1 MNYRKDFWY
10 ILGLA
15 FVLLTVV
22 IMAVSMIFMYY
33 GSAAAILWFFGSSPV
48 LVAGV
53 FLMRGTARR
62 YDEPDAETGEP
73 LPAFWQLRYAFHN
86 LKVLVITRD
95 KWRSVLTVLTV
106 LLLISTVILGGICA
120 YSKFAS
126 NAVTKDPNYNQNID
140 NYQMNRVEWEKA
152 RDNGDAEAQ
161 QKYFSAMQESE
172 ELNYKYRQRIATY
185 NQRVKDL
192 FPWSIVSATATV
204 MCGIVMSAYIKH
216 KKETAN

>member
-33 GSAAAILWFFGSSPV
+33 GSAAAILWFFGSSPA
-48 LVAGV
+48 LVIGV

-95 KWRSVLTVLTV
+95 KWRSFLTVLTV
-106 LLLISTVILGGICA
+106 LLLISTVILSGICV

-126 NAVTKDPNYNQNID
+126 NAVTKDPIYNQNID
-140 NYQMNRVEWEKA
+140 NYEMNRLEWEKA

-161 QKYFSAMQESE
+161 QKYFFAMQESE
-172 ELNYKYRQRIATY
+172 ELNYKYRKRIATY

-192 FPWSIVSATATV
+192 LPWTVVSATVTI
-204 MCGIVMSAYIKH
+204 MCGVIMLAYIKH
-216 KKETAN
+216 KKETE

>member
-15 FVLLTVV
+15 LVALTVI

-73 LPAFWQLRYAFHN
+73 LPAFWQIRYAFHN

-95 KWRSVLTVLTV
+95 KWRSFLTVLTV
-106 LLLISTVILGGICA
+106 LLLISTVILSGVCI

-126 NAVTKDPNYNQNID
+126 SAVTKDPNYNQNID
-140 NYQMNRVEWEKA
+140 NYEMSRSEWEKA
-152 RDNGDAEAQ
+152 RDNGDTEAQ
-161 QKYFSAMQESE
+161 QKHFLAMQDAQDR
-172 ELNYKYRQRIATY
+172 NYKYRQRIETY
-185 NQRVKDL
+185 DQRVKDL

-204 MCGIVMSAYIKH
+204 MCSIIMFAYIKH
-216 KKETAN
+216 KKEIAN